1 MIIRQMAALESNP
14 DPGKSVVA
22 SAAAPLI
29 LFRRAAY
36 LARRFQQIC
45 VAIITESLAN
55 EGLTQLQWAVIS
67 CLDAM
72 PSIDQRRLA
81 DALGIVPVNAG
92 QIVDQL
98 EEMGLV
104 HRRMNGADRRVREL
118 HLTARGLQLRRR
130 LLPANLA
137 ANDRILA
144 PLPPKDR
151 RLLLELLVRV
161 IEGNAAY
168 ARPGAGR
175 RKRGSRHSNT
185 T

>member
-1 MIIRQMAALESNP
+1 MATLETNP
-14 DPGKSVVA
+14 DRPRASKSVLA
-22 SAAAPLI
+22 GAAAPVI
-29 LFRRAAY
+29 LFRRTAY
-36 LARRFQQIC
+36 LARRLQQIC

-118 HLTARGLQLRRR
+118 HLTTRGLQLRRR

-144 PLPPKDR
+144 PLRPKDR
-151 RLLLELLVRV
+151 KLLLELLVRV